1 MNKSLKL
8 KPNKEK
14 LKKMELERD
23 TEIALRVDEEIV
35 GAKSHHKSAANL
47 SIVPFDLSITPLL
60 LLRKIPR
67 YDHQ

>member
-1 MNKSLKL
+1 
-8 KPNKEK
+8 
-14 LKKMELERD
+14 MELERD

-60 LLRKIPR
+60 LLRKIPS